1 MVEPERTP
9 VLTLDELLGLSDD
22 GAGRGPDAGGE
33 RAEEDP
39 EDVLRQLFGGGR
51 PAEAVE
57 TRAPEP
63 EPAPHATPAATLAS
77 LFGVEEAPETEP
89 SVADDAPAFD
99 LFAAFG
105 APAEEQAEASS
116 GARRAPEPAASEP
129 AASFDLASAL
139 GVESSGDGRVEAGEP
154 AREEPRPVRGRFA
167 NLGSRPPKSEPA
179 AAPRSQPAAAPKPE
193 PAAASRTEPA
203 ARKPEPEVVPK
214 PEPAAPKPEPET
226 VPKPAPVAQAEP
238 KRAAAAKPAPT
249 AASKAASQVP
259 AKHPAL
265 AGKPVARTQAEGAA
279 RVAEPAPIGKA
290 PQEARPAP
298 ASRPADAAA
307 RGEAERAQEAPSEP
321 RQATGEPMRDASAVR
336 AEFDRKVARKR
347 LPASV
352 VGAAAQPEP
361 ASRPEREAGSSQP
374 ARAAADESP
383 SASKEPAAPA
393 APKPAPAASTPRP
406 SARGSEPTKA
416 PVPETKA
423 AKPVTLPSRQ
433 ASQAAVQREG
443 LEAGKDEGRSRK
455 LVFAGVA
462 LTAVAAL
469 AGALA
474 LAVALDGGSAATR
487 GESTP
492 LAALAAGPD
501 QASAGTVEYRY
512 KVKGTGDGEGKAVE
526 RATFG
531 DDGFLVRSEIKVEFP
546 DADQAL
552 SFLEEARSAFGDA
565 LVEGSVEGSA
575 AVFTVDAQG
584 EPVDRPTYTQL
595 LRRDTVDCE
604 MVER

>member
-9 VLTLDELLGLSDD
+9 ALTLDELLGLSDD

-39 EDVLRQLFGGGR
+39 EDVLRQLFGGGGR
-51 PAEAVE
+51 TAEAVE
-57 TRAPEP
+57 ARAPEP
-63 EPAPHATPAATLAS
+63 QPAPHATPTATLAS
-77 LFGVEEAPETEP
+77 LFGVEEAPEPEP
-89 SVADDAPAFD
+89 APVGDAPAFD
-99 LFAAFG
+99 LFAALG

-116 GARRAPEPAASEP
+116 SARRAPEPAAPEP

-139 GVESSGDGRVEAGEP
+139 GVEPSDDGRPDVREP

-167 NLGSRPPKSEPA
+167 NLGSRPPKPEPA
-179 AAPRSQPAAAPKPE
+179 VAPRPQPAAAPKPE
-193 PAAASRTEPA
+193 PAAVSRTEPSA
-203 ARKPEPEVVPK
+203 QAKSEPAVAVVPK
-214 PEPAAPKPEPET
+214 PEPSAQAEPKQEAAPKPEP
-226 VPKPAPVAQAEP
+226 AA
-238 KRAAAAKPAPT
+238 AAAAKAAP
-249 AASKAASQVP
+249 QVP

-265 AGKPVARTQAEGAA
+265 AGKPIARTQAEAAA
-279 RVAEPAPIGKA
+279 RAAEPAPIGKA
-290 PQEARPAP
+290 PQEARPVP
-298 ASRPADAAA
+298 DGRPADAAA
-307 RGEAERAQEAPSEP
+307 LGRAERTQEAPSEP
-321 RQATGEPMRDASAVR
+321 RQAPGEPKRDASVAH

-347 LPASV
+347 LPASA

-361 ASRPEREAGSSQP
+361 ASRPKEEAGSSQP
-374 ARAAADESP
+374 ARVSAVEAP
-383 SASKEPAAPA
+383 SGSKEPAAPA
-393 APKPAPAASTPRP
+393 ASKPAPVAATTRP
-406 SARGSEPTKA
+406 PVRGSEPSKA
-416 PVPETKA
+416 PTPETKA

-433 ASQAAVQREG
+433 ASQAEAQREG
-443 LEAGKDEGRSRK
+443 SEAGKDEGRSRK

-474 LAVALDGGSAATR
+474 LAVALDGGSAAAR

-512 KVKGTGDGEGKAVE
+512 KVKGAGDGAGKAVE

-531 DDGFLVRSEIKVEFP
+531 DDGFLVRSEIEVEFP
-546 DADQAL
+546 DADQAV
-552 SFLEEARSAFGDA
+552 SFLEEARAAFGDA
-565 LVEGSVEGSA
+565 LVEGSVEDST
-575 AVFTVDAQG
+575 AVFAVDAQG

-604 MVER
+604 VVEP

>member
-77 LFGVEEAPETEP
+77 LFGVEEAHETEP

-116 GARRAPEPAASEP
+116 GTRRAPEPPAPEP
-129 AASFDLASAL
+129 VASFDLASAL
-139 GVESSGDGRVEAGEP
+139 GVEPSGDGRVEVGEP

-167 NLGSRPPKSEPA
+167 NLGSRPPKPEPVA
-179 AAPRSQPAAAPKPE
+179 ASRPQPAAAPKPE

-214 PEPAAPKPEPET
+214 PEP
-226 VPKPAPVAQAEP
+226 VAQAEP
-238 KRAAAAKPAPT
+238 KQAAAPKPAPA
-249 AASKAASQVP
+249 AASKAAPQVP

-298 ASRPADAAA
+298 ASWPADAAA

-393 APKPAPAASTPRP
+393 APKPASAASTPRP

-512 KVKGTGDGEGKAVE
+512 KVKGAGDGEGKAVE

>member
-116 GARRAPEPAASEP
+116 GARRAPEPPAPEP

-139 GVESSGDGRVEAGEP
+139 GVEPSSDGRVEVGEP
-154 AREEPRPVRGRFA
+154 AREGPRPVRGRFA
-167 NLGSRPPKSEPA
+167 NLGSRPPK
-179 AAPRSQPAAAPKPE
+179 
-193 PAAASRTEPA
+193 
-203 ARKPEPEVVPK
+203 
-214 PEPAAPKPEPET
+214 PEPET
-226 VPKPAPVAQAEP
+226 VPKPEPAAQAEP
-238 KRAAAAKPAPT
+238 KQAAAAKPAPA
-249 AASKAASQVP
+249 AASKAASQLP

-265 AGKPVARTQAEGAA
+265 AGKPVARTQAEVAA
-279 RVAEPAPIGKA
+279 RVAEPVPIGKA

-298 ASRPADAAA
+298 ASRSADAAA

-361 ASRPEREAGSSQP
+361 ASCPEREAGSSQS
-374 ARAAADESP
+374 ARASADESP

-393 APKPAPAASTPRP
+393 APKPASAASTPRP

-433 ASQAAVQREG
+433 ASQAAGQREV
-443 LEAGKDEGRSRK
+443 LEAGNDEGRSRK

>member
-167 NLGSRPPKSEPA
+167 NLGSRPPKPEPVA
-179 AAPRSQPAAAPKPE
+179 ASRPQPAAAPKPE

-203 ARKPEPEVVPK
+203 ARKPEPETVPK
-214 PEPAAPKPEPET
+214 PEPAA
-226 VPKPAPVAQAEP
+226 QAEP
-238 KRAAAAKPAPT
+238 KQAAAAKPAPT

-279 RVAEPAPIGKA
+279 RVNEPAPIGKA

-298 ASRPADAAA
+298 ASWPADAAA

-393 APKPAPAASTPRP
+393 APKPASAASTPRP

-433 ASQAAVQREG
+433 ASQAAGQREG
-443 LEAGKDEGRSRK
+443 LEAGKNEGRSRK

-512 KVKGTGDGEGKAVE
+512 KVKGAGDGEGKAVE

>member
-22 GAGRGPDAGGE
+22 GTGRGPDAGGE
-33 RAEEDP
+33 RVEEDP
-39 EDVLRQLFGGGR
+39 EDVLRQLFGGGG

-57 TRAPEP
+57 TRAPES
-63 EPAPHATPAATLAS
+63 EPASHATPAATLAS

-99 LFAAFG
+99 LFAVFG
-105 APAEEQAEASS
+105 APAEGRTEASS
-116 GARRAPEPAASEP
+116 GTRRVPEPPAPEPAAP
-129 AASFDLASAL
+129 FDLASAL
-139 GVESSGDGRVEAGEP
+139 GVEPSGDGRVEVGEP

-167 NLGSRPPKSEPA
+167 NLGSRPPKPEPA
-179 AAPRSQPAAAPKPE
+179 AAPLPQPAAAPKPETEVVPKPEPAAQAEPKQAAAPKPE
-193 PAAASRTEPA
+193 PAAAS
-203 ARKPEPEVVPK
+203 K
-214 PEPAAPKPEPET
+214 AAP
-226 VPKPAPVAQAEP
+226 
-238 KRAAAAKPAPT
+238 R
-249 AASKAASQVP
+249 VP
-259 AKHPAL
+259 ARHPAL
-265 AGKPVARTQAEGAA
+265 AGKPVVRTQAEGAA
-279 RVAEPAPIGKA
+279 QVAEPAPIGKA

-298 ASRPADAAA
+298 DGRPANAEA
-307 RGEAERAQEAPSEP
+307 RGEAEHAQEAPSEP
-321 RQATGEPMRDASAVR
+321 RQATGEPVRDVSAVR

-352 VGAAAQPEP
+352 VGAAVQPEP
-361 ASRPEREAGSSQP
+361 AGRPEREAGSSQP
-374 ARAAADESP
+374 ARAVADESL
-383 SASKEPAAPA
+383 SASKEPAAPVS
-393 APKPAPAASTPRP
+393 PKPASAASMPRS
-406 SARGSEPTKA
+406 SARGSEPLKA
-416 PVPETKA
+416 PVPDTKA

-433 ASQAAVQREG
+433 ASQAAAQREG
-443 LEAGKDEGRSRK
+443 LEVGKDEGRSRK
-455 LVFAGVA
+455 LAFAGVA

-487 GESTP
+487 GESAP
-492 LAALAAGPD
+492 LAALASGPD
-501 QASAGTVEYRY
+501 RASAGTVEYRY
-512 KVKGTGDGEGKAVE
+512 KVKGAGDGEGKAVE

-552 SFLEEARSAFGDA
+552 SFLEEARAAFGGA
-565 LVEGSVEGSA
+565 LVDGSVEDSE

-604 MVER
+604 MVEQ

>member
-116 GARRAPEPAASEP
+116 GARRAPEPPAPEP

-139 GVESSGDGRVEAGEP
+139 GVEPSSDGRVEVGEP

-167 NLGSRPPKSEPA
+167 NLGSRPPKPEPVA
-179 AAPRSQPAAAPKPE
+179 ASRPQPAAAPKPE
-193 PAAASRTEPA
+193 PAAASRTEPD
-203 ARKPEPEVVPK
+203 AR
-214 PEPAAPKPEPET
+214 KPEPET

-265 AGKPVARTQAEGAA
+265 AGKPVARTQTEGAA
-279 RVAEPAPIGKA
+279 RVAEPVPIGKA
-290 PQEARPAP
+290 PREARPAP
-298 ASRPADAAA
+298 ASRSADAAA

-393 APKPAPAASTPRP
+393 APKPASAASTPRP

-433 ASQAAVQREG
+433 ASQAAGQREG

-492 LAALAAGPD
+492 LAALAVGPD

-512 KVKGTGDGEGKAVE
+512 KVKGAGDGEGKAVE

>member
-9 VLTLDELLGLSDD
+9 ALTLDELLGLSDD

-51 PAEAVE
+51 SAEAVE
-57 TRAPEP
+57 ARAPEP
-63 EPAPHATPAATLAS
+63 QPAPHATPAATLAS
-77 LFGVEEAPETEP
+77 LFGVEEAPEPEP
-89 SVADDAPAFD
+89 APVDDAPAFD
-99 LFAAFG
+99 LFAALG

-116 GARRAPEPAASEP
+116 SARRAPEPAAPEP

-139 GVESSGDGRVEAGEP
+139 GVEPSDDGRPDVREP

-167 NLGSRPPKSEPA
+167 NLGSRPPKPEPA
-179 AAPRSQPAAAPKPE
+179 VAPRPQPAAVPKPE
-193 PAAASRTEPA
+193 PAAVSRTEPA
-203 ARKPEPEVVPK
+203 ARKPEPETV
-214 PEPAAPKPEPET
+214 PKPEPET
-226 VPKPAPVAQAEP
+226 VPKPEPVAQAEP
-238 KRAAAAKPAPT
+238 KQAAAPKPEPA

-298 ASRPADAAA
+298 ASLPADAAA

-393 APKPAPAASTPRP
+393 APKPASAASTPRP

-433 ASQAAVQREG
+433 ASQAAGQREG

-512 KVKGTGDGEGKAVE
+512 KVKGAGDGEGKAVE